1 MDIKLESV
9 QHCYLKSGVWE
20 KNISERSFVDI
31 ATNTAINKSK
41 NKKTQFTSNYNT
53 IKT

>member
-20 KNISERSFVDI
+20 KNISERSFVDMYVCMCF
-31 ATNTAINKSK
+31 NT
-41 NKKTQFTSNYNT
+41 
-53 IKT
+53 